1 MRIAEAKKRKT
12 KIDRLELLSLVDG
25 LGSISAAA
33 KALGVSYKAAWE
45 AVEQLNNLSEHPLLN
60 RKTGG
65 EAGGGTT
72 LTEHGRNVLNF
83 MKKMDFEFN
92 LFLKALGRTPRNFE
106 TLAQYMK
113 IINFTTSARNQFGG
127 RVAGVKKG
135 AVQSE
140 VLVDIGGDQL
150 VAVVTNKSV
159 QNMGLAVGHEVYALI
174 NAASV
179 IITTE
184 NELKTSARNHF
195 SGRVTHCEIGAVNGE
210 VIIELPG
217 GKSLVA
223 SLTIESIKKLE
234 LKVGSRA
241 GALFKACHVVLATV

>member
-1 MRIAEAKKRKT
+1 MRIAESKKRKT
-12 KIDRLELLSLVDG
+12 KIDRLELLTLVDD

-33 KALGVSYKAAWE
+33 KSMGVSYKAAWE
-45 AVEQLNNLSEHPLLN
+45 AVEQLNNLSEYPLLD

-65 EAGGGTT
+65 EAGGGST
-72 LTEHGRNVLNF
+72 LTDHGRNVLTF

-106 TLAQYMK
+106 TLAQYMN
-113 IINFTTSARNQFGG
+113 IISFTTSSRNQFGG
-127 RVAGVKKG
+127 RVLGIKKG

-140 VLVDIGGDQL
+140 VAVDIGGDRL
-150 VAVVTNKSV
+150 IAIVTNKSV

-174 NAASV
+174 NASSV
-179 IITTE
+179 IVTTDDW
-184 NELKTSARNHF
+184 LKTSARNHF
-195 SGRVTHCEIGAVNGE
+195 AGLVTVCEMGAVNGE

-223 SLTIESIKKLE
+223 SVTNESIKKLN
-234 LKVGSRA
+234 LKVGFGAS
-241 GALFKACHVVLATV
+241 ALFKASHVILATV